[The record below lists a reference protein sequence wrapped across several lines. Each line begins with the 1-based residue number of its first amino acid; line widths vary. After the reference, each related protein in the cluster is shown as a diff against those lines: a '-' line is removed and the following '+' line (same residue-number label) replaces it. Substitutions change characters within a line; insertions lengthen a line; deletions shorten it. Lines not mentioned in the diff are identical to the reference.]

1 MDKLDAAG
9 VEVSAKVLV
18 VALQSD
24 GQLRSSEFP
33 NTGSGHKQLIGYLR
47 RYSQRVRVCMESTG
61 LYGLDLALALQVE
74 KGIEIMVANPRSVRH
89 FGEAMM
95 KRSKTDP
102 VDARLLAEYSQRM
115 PFHAWQPPSQP
126 ARQLCAMARAIHQ
139 LTEINTMQ
147 KNQLHAAGS
156 TVTTPKIIVKEL
168 RRSLAHQER
177 TIQRLL
183 KEATHLLQ
191 SDSVLQKRFQL
202 LLGIQGIGELSAVQ
216 LLGELVLIPAACD
229 VRQWVA
235 YAGLDPRQ
243 YKSGESVERKVRI
256 SKAGNRHLRRAL
268 FMPALVAVRHNPH
281 FRAFYRQLLAKGKL
295 RMVALVAI
303 MRKLLHGIYGIFKS
317 QQPFNA
323 AKLFPSLL
331 VSDLEPAPKKM
342 PC

>member
-1 MDKLDAAG
+1 MDKVDVAG

-18 VALQSD
+18 VALKSN
-24 GQLRSSEFP
+24 GQICSSEFP
-33 NTGSGHKQLIGYLR
+33 NTASGHKQLIRYLR
-47 RYSQRVRVCMESTG
+47 RSSPRVRVCMESTG
-61 LYGLDLALALQVE
+61 LYGLDLALAIQAE
-74 KGIEIMVANPRSVRH
+74 KEMETMVANPRSVRH

-95 KRSKTDP
+95 LRSKTDP
-102 VDARLLAEYSQRM
+102 IDAKLLAEYAERM
-115 PFHAWQPPSQP
+115 PFHAWQPPSLP
-126 ARQLCAMARAIHQ
+126 ARQLCAIARAIHQ

-156 TVTTPKIIVKEL
+156 TVTTPKIILQEL
-168 RRSLAHQER
+168 RRSLARQER
-177 TIQRLL
+177 AIGRLL
-183 KEATHLLQ
+183 KKAMHLRQ
-191 SDSVLQKRFQL
+191 SDPVLQQRFQL
-202 LLGIQGIGELSAVQ
+202 LLGIGGIKELSAVQ
-216 LLGELVLIPAACD
+216 LLGELVLIPADCD

-295 RMVALVAI
+295 KMVALVAI

-317 QQPFNA
+317 QQPFDA
-323 AKLFPSLL
+323 AKLFPSAL
-331 VSDLEPAPKKM
+331 VLDLAPSTKKM
-342 PC
+342 AC

>member
-1 MDKLDAAG
+1 MDKFGAAG

-18 VALQSD
+18 VALQTD

-33 NTGSGHKQLIGYLR
+33 NTGSGHKQLIRFLH
-47 RYSQRVRVCMESTG
+47 RYSHRVRVCMESTG
-61 LYGLDLALALQVE
+61 LYGLDLALALQGE
-74 KGIEIMVANPRSVRH
+74 KGIETMVANPRSVRH

-102 VDARLLAEYSQRM
+102 IDAKLLAEYAQRM
-115 PFHAWQPPSQP
+115 PFHAWQPPSKA
-126 ARQLCAMARAIHQ
+126 ARQLCAIARAIHQ

-147 KNQLHAAGS
+147 KNHLHAAGS
-156 TVTTPKIIVKEL
+156 TATTPKIIVQEL
-168 RRSLAHQER
+168 RRSLARQER
-177 TIQRLL
+177 AIKRLL
-183 KEATHLLQ
+183 QEAMQVLQ
-191 SDSVLQKRFQL
+191 PDSVLQKRFQL
-202 LLGIQGIGELSAVQ
+202 LLGVSGIGELSAVQ

-235 YAGLDPRQ
+235 YAGLDPQQ

-281 FRAFYRQLLAKGKL
+281 FRAFYRQLLGKRKL
-295 RMVALVAI
+295 KMVALVAI

-317 QQPFNA
+317 QEPFDA
-323 AKLFPSLL
+323 AKLFPSSL
-331 VSDLEPAPKKM
+331 VSDLEPATKKM
-342 PC
+342 AC